1 MLIELLGIE
10 MAELKKEDLIEPE
23 YPIEEGETI
32 MGEMTEK
39 QIKLYTIAA
48 KMKKAAAEA
57 AIEARFGRDN
67 KLRTEAAKKTMEA
80 KTKADIIMDIM
91 WADIKDTCDLWEYP
105 SIGIRQGYKVITNKP
120 EPPSFLDF
128 LRGIME

>member
-1 MLIELLGIE
+1 MLMELLGIE

-32 MGEMTEK
+32 MGKMTEK
-39 QIKLYTIAA
+39 QIKLYTIAT

-57 AIEARFGRDN
+57 AIEAKFGRDN
-67 KLRTEAAKKTMEA
+67 KLRGEAAKRTIEA
-80 KTKADIIMDIM
+80 KAKADIIMNIM

-105 SIGIRQGYKVITNKP
+105 SIGIRQGYKVTANKS

-128 LRGIME
+128 LRSTME